1 MEYLRR
7 LALAIA
13 LMAMV
18 SLAAPA
24 FASSVTVSANM
35 PQILSVQFPITQN
48 FGDLIPYTPTTVN
61 NQLSITAN
69 CNWNLAAYPL
79 DYGAGTPH
87 GHLAQTHQS
96 SPHDY
101 IRNPV
106 AISVP
111 NYGIYSYP
119 LSSYYYYSPL
129 PITSGGSGTQTI
141 DYQLSTQSD
150 GSENPYYPYSIAIEF
165 ALTAS

>member
-13 LMAMV
+13 LITMV
-18 SLAAPA
+18 SLAGPA

-35 PQILSVQFPITQN
+35 PQILSVQFPITQD
-48 FGDLIPYTPTTVN
+48 FGDLIPGTPSTVN
-61 NQLSITAN
+61 NQISITTN

-87 GHLAQTHQS
+87 GYLAQTHPS

-101 IRNPV
+101 IRNPA
-106 AISVP
+106 AISIP

-119 LSSYYYYSPL
+119 LSSYYYYNPL
-129 PITSGGSGTQTI
+129 TIASGGSGTQTI

-150 GSENPYYPYSIAIEF
+150 GSENPYYPYSISIEF
-165 ALTAS
+165 VLTAN